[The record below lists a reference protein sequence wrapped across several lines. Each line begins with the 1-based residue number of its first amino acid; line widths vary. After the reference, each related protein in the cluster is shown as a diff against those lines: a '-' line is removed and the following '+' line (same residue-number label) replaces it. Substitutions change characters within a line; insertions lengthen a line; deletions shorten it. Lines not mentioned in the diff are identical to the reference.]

1 MFMGRAD
8 VLYQKQH
15 ININA
20 SGFHRILEILER
32 VYTHYFVTFDWEA
45 HKTHKSEMSLCGI
58 LTWFISRAS
67 DVTVKQ
73 TLHHHNYLLK

>member
-20 SGFHRILEILER
+20 SGFHRITEFTHTILLR
-32 VYTHYFVTFDWEA
+32 LIGKLTKHTSQRCLFVAYSRGLF
-45 HKTHKSEMSLCGI
+45 HVLQMS
-58 LTWFISRAS
+58 
-67 DVTVKQ
+67 Q
-73 TLHHHNYLLK
+73 